1 MSNLKYI
8 LGSRSPRRL
17 ELLRQIVPAERI
29 EVVPP
34 LSTDEAGLDGL
45 HDWPAIESRML
56 EIARSKCDDVLAQ
69 LQDRARTN
77 PRDFP
82 NPGDFGDDVVAVIT
96 ADTTI
101 VANDDDGRLMV
112 LGQPPE
118 DDTWPETVRHWFR
131 DFYAG
136 RTHAAVTALCVTVL
150 PRTPLSGERGASAPC
165 LSEQPSDAGRSPAN
179 PRDFASRVIK
189 SEVTFH
195 ANVERWLDWYIAT
208 GEPKGK
214 AGGYAI
220 QDAGGIFVSRVEGS
234 LSNVVGLPLRELLHL
249 FEELGVD
256 AI

>member
-56 EIARSKCDDVLAQ
+56 QIARSKCDDVLAQ
-69 LQDRARTN
+69 LQDRSRPN

-82 NPGDFGDDVVAVIT
+82 NPGDCGDDVVAVIT

-101 VANDDDGRLMV
+101 VATDAEGRAVV
-112 LGQPPE
+112 LGQPPD
-118 DDTWPETVRHWFR
+118 DDTWAETVRRWFR

-136 RTHAAVTALCVTVL
+136 RTHAAVTALCVAVLGKEQHL
-150 PRTPLSGERGASAPC
+150 PRVPAS
-165 LSEQPSDAGRSPAN
+165 
-179 PRDFASRVIK
+179 PRPRVSTQRVVK

-195 ANVERWLDWYIAT
+195 ADVERWLDWYIAT

-220 QDAGGIFVSRVEGS
+220 QGAGGIFVSRVEGS